1 MWRVMTMDELWDYI
15 EVPNDLKSVVIK
27 PTFPTRRWGKI
38 YTKTAT
44 TDISKINQLI
54 TILKA
59 KGLMVR
65 KRKCFETMIK
75 HRNREIFYKI
85 EVKNLDISN

>member
-1 MWRVMTMDELWDYI
+1 MTMDELWDYI
-15 EVPNDLKSVVIK
+15 PRTPEELNRIIK
-27 PTFPTRRWGKI
+27 PNFPTRRWGQI

-44 TDISKINQLI
+44 TDISKINELI

-65 KRKCFETMIK
+65 KRKCLETMIK
-75 HRNREIFYKI
+75 HRNRDIFYKI
-85 EVKNLDISN
+85 EVKNLDN